1 MDSPQVDFEL
11 LRDVMTELHDRLP
24 LLEDDMHQL
33 VRFKESP
40 ELVASAFRHVHTIK
54 SDFSYCGAT
63 PIADFV
69 HRLENVLQ
77 SLRERRFFC
86 SALVAEAVLQS
97 LDRLRD
103 MAMML
108 SEKRTLEVKNLDVML
123 GCIDELAKAS
133 TQAWADQAARNTLLA
148 AHGSGEFQPDNS
160 WQQALPVAA
169 VQNTDAALKMGK
181 HLSDALAARHA
192 RWQGRTKSQLEMVL
206 ALNQHYSR
214 PMNEEQLTLAVFW
227 HDVGMLAMPD
237 QVFADP
243 PKFKEPLWG
252 AWIEHP
258 ERAALWLLTI
268 DANCEEAALI
278 IRQHHQLADGRGFP
292 FRSHPG
298 ALHPGAQMLACADR
312 FFDGVAG
319 LEGEDYRR
327 GALRAVFDI
336 HGGLDTRFDAPLI
349 NAFQAVSHDWTRTT
363 SR

>member
-1 MDSPQVDFEL
+1 MESTQVDFEL
-11 LRDVMTELHDRLP
+11 LQDVMTELNDRLP

-33 VRFKESP
+33 VRFKESA

-54 SDFSYCGAT
+54 SDFSYCGAA

-77 SLRERRFFC
+77 SLRERRYYC

-97 LDRLRD
+97 LDRVRD
-103 MAMML
+103 MATTL
-108 SEKRTLEVKNLDVML
+108 SETQKLEVNNLDGVL
-123 GCIDELAKAS
+123 ACIDELAKATS
-133 TQAWADQAARNTLLA
+133 QTWADQSARNTLLA
-148 AHGSGEFQPDNS
+148 AHGSGDFQANG
-160 WQQALPVAA
+160 WQDTLTTHSVPGSA
-169 VQNTDAALKMGK
+169 AALQMGK
-181 HLSDALAARHA
+181 HLSDALAARYA
-192 RWQGRTKSQLEMVL
+192 LWQGRTKSQLEMVL

-214 PMNEEQLTLAVFW
+214 PMNDAQLTLAVFW
-227 HDVGMLAMPD
+227 HDVGLLAMPD
-237 QVFADP
+237 QVFATP
-243 PKFKEPLWG
+243 PKFREPLW
-252 AWIEHP
+252 ATWVDHP
-258 ERAALWLLTI
+258 ERAALWLLTV
-268 DANCEEAALI
+268 DPLSEEAALI

-292 FRSHPG
+292 FRSQPG

-336 HGGLDTRFDAPLI
+336 HGGLDTRFDAQLI

-363 SR
+363 SK